1 MSARTESAWEAWLA
15 NRKAV
20 KATRLTDRA
29 KLVGWRSQ
37 ARDRTP
43 MTGPNGED
51 IAHGLKT
58 YNRGCSCDVCRAAK
72 RDYMRKYRA
81 QS

>member
-20 KATRLTDRA
+20 KATRRTDRA
-29 KLVGWRSQ
+29 DLQS

-81 QS
+81 RS

>member
-1 MSARTESAWEAWLA
+1 
-15 NRKAV
+15 
-20 KATRLTDRA
+20 
-29 KLVGWRSQ
+29 
-37 ARDRTP
+37 

-81 QS
+81 RS